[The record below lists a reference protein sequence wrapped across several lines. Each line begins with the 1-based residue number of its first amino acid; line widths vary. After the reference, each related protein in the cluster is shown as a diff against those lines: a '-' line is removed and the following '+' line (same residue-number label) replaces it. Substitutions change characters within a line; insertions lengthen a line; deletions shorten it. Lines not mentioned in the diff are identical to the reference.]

1 LTSVYFHQKNALS
14 KEHVITT
21 KEHIYGISSGYLG
34 QLPENLIEP
43 YVKVSTKWQVL
54 MRVPEG
60 GKQVKL
66 TDFPNKRAWAKYL
79 SLDKSSYLCNHPS
92 NPPVV

>member
-1 LTSVYFHQKNALS
+1 M
-14 KEHVITT
+14 
-21 KEHIYGISSGYLG
+21 ISSGYLG

-66 TDFPNKRAWAKYL
+66 TDFPNKRAWAK
-79 SLDKSSYLCNHPS
+79 
-92 NPPVV
+92 